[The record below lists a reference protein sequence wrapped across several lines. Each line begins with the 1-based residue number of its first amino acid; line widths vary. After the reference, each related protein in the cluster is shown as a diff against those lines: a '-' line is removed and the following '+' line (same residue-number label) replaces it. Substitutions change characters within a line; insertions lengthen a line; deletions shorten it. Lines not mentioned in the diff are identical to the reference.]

1 MIEVIFLNFLKDK
14 YKVNKC
20 VWFGLNRIKLICCI
34 FKENEGVL

>member
-14 YKVNKC
+14 YKVKKY
-20 VWFGLNRIKLICCI
+20 VWFGLDRIKIICFI